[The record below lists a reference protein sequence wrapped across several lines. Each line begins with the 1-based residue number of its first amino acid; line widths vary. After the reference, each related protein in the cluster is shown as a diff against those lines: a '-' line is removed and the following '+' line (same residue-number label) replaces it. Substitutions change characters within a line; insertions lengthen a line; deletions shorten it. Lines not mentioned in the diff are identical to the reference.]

1 MAPGA
6 SGRFSLQVLV
16 ACAPENVQ
24 KAVTAVP
31 AEELFILPVNV
42 KGRACY
48 RLCWGVYDSRPA
60 AEAALSGLPSYF
72 RQGGAV
78 AAPLAPRRAPP
89 LSAIRRLAL
98 AAAPRGPRGGA
109 RPPTPSSSRAA
120 G

>member
-1 MAPGA
+1 M
-6 SGRFSLQVLV
+6 

-24 KAVTAVP
+24 KAVAAVP

-60 AEAALSGLPSYF
+60 AEAALSALPPYF

-78 AAPLAPRRAPP
+78 PRLSPLAELLP
-89 LSAIRRLAL
+89 
-98 AAAPRGPRGGA
+98 
-109 RPPTPSSSRAA
+109 
-120 G
+120 